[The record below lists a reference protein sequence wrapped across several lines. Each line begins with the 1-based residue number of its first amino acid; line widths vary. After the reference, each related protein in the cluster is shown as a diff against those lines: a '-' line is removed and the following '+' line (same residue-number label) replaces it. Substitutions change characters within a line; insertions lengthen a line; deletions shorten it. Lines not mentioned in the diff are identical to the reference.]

1 MGGNMSIYLKE
12 KDIDN
17 FVEFV
22 SEDVGNFFFGYGN
35 FETTNAEVEEDERDE
50 NDESLINSISINFA
64 FQQNNYDEDGWISV
78 SRGCIRTY
86 FDEDFERFYKE
97 ER

>member
-1 MGGNMSIYLKE
+1 MSIYLKE

-50 NDESLINSISINFA
+50 DDESLINSISINFA

>member
-50 NDESLINSISINFA
+50 DDESLINSISINFA